1 MSASVLDGRIAIITG
16 ATRGLGF
23 EIARSYL
30 EAGASLTICARD
42 ANLLA
47 SAAAELRKL
56 ARPGRSVVA
65 VPADVSRSPDAAR
78 LVETA
83 RREFGRVDILVN
95 NAGVQGPG
103 GALETVDW
111 EEWLH
116 TLEVNLLGPVLTSRA
131 VLPHLKRAGR
141 GKIIQLSGGGA
152 TRPLPMLS
160 AYAVSKAAVVRF
172 VETLAEETRPYR
184 IDVNA
189 IAPGALNTRMLD
201 EVLAAGPERI
211 GREGYERA
219 LQQKN
224 DGGVPLHKGAE
235 LAVFL
240 GSQLSDGITGKL
252 LSAVWDPW
260 RTLPGHLD
268 ELNRTDIYTL
278 RRIVPADRHMSW
290 GEDP

>member
-1 MSASVLDGRIAIITG
+1 MNANVLDGRIAIITG
-16 ATRGLGF
+16 TTRGLGF

-30 EAGASLTICARD
+30 AAGASLTICARD
-42 ANLLA
+42 AKRLA

-65 VPADVSRSPDAAR
+65 VPADVSRSADAAR

-83 RREFGRVDILVN
+83 LREFGRVDILVN

-116 TLEVNLLGPVLTSRA
+116 TLEINLLGPVLTSRA
-131 VLPHLKRAGR
+131 VLPHLKQAGR

-152 TRPLPMLS
+152 TRPLPGLS
-160 AYAVSKAAVVRF
+160 AYAVAKAAVVRF
-172 VETLAEETRPYR
+172 VETLAEETRAYR
-184 IDVNA
+184 IDINA

-211 GREGYERA
+211 GREAYERA

-224 DGGVPLHKGAE
+224 DGGVPLHKGAD

-290 GEDP
+290 GEGQ